1 MMSLRITLAFL
12 AVLLVLCAATCSKD
26 KKGSD
31 HDGDVSTD
39 ADEADAGDAA
49 VDDPGDPPDADAV
62 EEAADPAWDDADR
75 IDAEETQEEEEEAS
89 TGCGDGVCA
98 DAETAAGCPADC
110 APCGPLAPQ
119 GCCDGE
125 TLYRCD
131 GGTLRVTPCGALSCG
146 WSGSEAGYACGYT
159 DEDPTG
165 LYPRSCGCDLVKADT
180 SPRVYH
186 GTESPT
192 AVCLSDGQI
201 LAVGALVWES
211 GGRTSEFCTGTL
223 VSPTVVHTAAHCLVD
238 HGHTLVD
245 PSTIFFAV
253 GDDIAAPVHV
263 FAISSVAVN
272 PLYDRSVTYDMGVAV
287 LAESSLD
294 VLPSARPL
302 PLNRAPLDPSLV
314 GQIVQNVGYGA
325 THITWDNTLRWW
337 TAEEVVD
344 LVPEEFAVYGNHWSS
359 VCFGDSGGP
368 SLYAFGGQAVAVI
381 GTVSYG
387 DASCIDYDHFSRADV
402 NAPFLDTF
410 IAGWDPCDG
419 IDPVAGACEGNVRF
433 WCEGGLLRQTC
444 CPEACGPDATGVM
457 SCISSEEACGGV
469 SPLGECRGDE
479 LAWCDDGELKR
490 RLCNVCGGGRCA
502 WVDDASG
509 YDCVYDP

>member
-1 MMSLRITLAFL
+1 MISSRITLPFL
-12 AVLLVLCAATCSKD
+12 AVLLVPCAAACSKD
-26 KKGSD
+26 GKESD
-31 HDGDVSTD
+31 RDGDASID
-39 ADEADAGDAA
+39 ADEADAGDVA
-49 VDDPGDPPDADAV
+49 VDGPVDPPDADAV
-62 EEAADPAWDDADR
+62 DEAADAAEDDADR
-75 IDAEETQEEEEEAS
+75 TDAEEMQEDEAAE
-89 TGCGDGVCA
+89 GCGDGLCA
-98 DAETAAGCPADC
+98 DDETAGSCPADC
-110 APCGPLAPQ
+110 APCGPLPPQ

-131 GGTLRVTPCGALSCG
+131 GGTLRATSCGEASCG
-146 WSGSEAGYACGYT
+146 WSGSASEGYACGYT

-165 LYPRSCGCDLVKADT
+165 LYPRSCGCELLKADT

-186 GTESPT
+186 GTPSPE

-201 LAVGALVWES
+201 LAVGAFVVES
-211 GGRTSEFCTGTL
+211 GAGYSEFCTGTL
-223 VSPTVVHTAAHCLVD
+223 VSPTVVQTAAHCLID

-253 GDDIAAPVHV
+253 GDDIAVPGYV
-263 FAISSVAVN
+263 FSVSSVAVN
-272 PLYDRSVTYDMGVAV
+272 PLYDRRITYDMGVAV

-294 VLPSARPL
+294 VLPAARPL

-344 LVPEEFAVYGNHWSS
+344 LFPEEFAVYGSHYSS

-368 SLYAFGGQAVAVI
+368 SLYALGGQAVAVI
-381 GTVSYG
+381 GTVSWG
-387 DASCIDYDHFSRADV
+387 DASCIDYDHFSRSDV

-410 IAGWDPCDG
+410 IGGWNPCDA
-419 IDPVAGACEGNVRF
+419 IDPAAGACEGNVRF
-433 WCEGGLLRQTC
+433 WCEGGLPRQEC

-457 SCISSEEACGGV
+457 SCIGFEDVCGGV

-479 LAWCDDGELKR
+479 LVWCADGALER
-490 RLCNVCGGGRCA
+490 RLCNVCGAGRCA
-502 WVDDASG
+502 RIDDATG
-509 YDCVYDP
+509 YDCVYTP